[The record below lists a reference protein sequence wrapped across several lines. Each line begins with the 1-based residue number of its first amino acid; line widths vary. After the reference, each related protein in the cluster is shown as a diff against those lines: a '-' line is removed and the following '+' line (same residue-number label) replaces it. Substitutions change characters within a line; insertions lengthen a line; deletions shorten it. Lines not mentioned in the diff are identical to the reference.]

1 MSKAETVKVVLI
13 GESGVGKT
21 SIIARFIN
29 DTFDPNCVTSL
40 GASYI
45 SKNLT
50 FPEHQKTIKFDIWDT
65 AGQEKYRSLA
75 KVFYKDA
82 MMIIFV
88 YDITNKNSFDEI
100 KNFWYKQIKDN
111 ILSPPIFALA
121 ANKSDLYESEKV
133 DEKEARDFADEIG
146 AIYKATSALSNN
158 GIDTLFTYLGKKY
171 LNKNFNY
178 KDDDLSGSPKV
189 EPSAEA
195 DNSNGNQGTNNE
207 NIRKQSAK
215 LLINFLYKNEKIQ
228 IIYERCPKVI

>member
-1 MSKAETVKVVLI
+1 MSKGPDTVKVVLI

-21 SIIARFIN
+21 SIISRFIN
-29 DTFDPNCVTSL
+29 DTFDHNVVTSL

-45 SKNLT
+45 SKTLN
-50 FPEHQKTIKFDIWDT
+50 FQEQQRSIKFDIWDT

-82 MMIIFV
+82 MIIIFV
-88 YDITNKNSFDEI
+88 YDITSKSSFDEI

-111 ILSPPIFALA
+111 ILCPPIYAVA

-133 DEKEARDFADEIG
+133 DEKEAKEFADQIG

-158 GIDTLFTYLGKKY
+158 GIDTLFNFLGKKY

-178 KDDDLSGSPKV
+178 KEDEAGTSNSDLPADDNNQDYRKRLDTQKLQKDKV
-189 EPSAEA
+189 VV
-195 DNSNGNQGTNNE
+195 
-207 NIRKQSAK
+207 
-215 LLINFLYKNEKIQ
+215 EKKKGG
-228 IIYERCPKVI
+228 CC